1 MSILRNESIISGLS
15 DLSHRPELDK
25 KRKEKETFWLG
36 DKKGEA
42 KEVVS

>member
-25 KRKEKETFWLG
+25 KKKRKRDLLVRRQEG
-36 DKKGEA
+36 RGEG
-42 KEVVS
+42 SG